1 MNINIKKNLD
11 LTLALRIYVEKKLA
25 PLAKFIK
32 KFDETGEAEL
42 WLELSRTTRHHGK
55 GGEVFLAVAD
65 LRLPRKILR
74 AEEYA
79 DDIRKAIDQARG
91 TLYVEIEKYKTR
103 LEKSERGK
111 SGR

>member
-1 MNINIKKNLD
+1 MKINIRKNLD
-11 LTLALRIYVEKKLA
+11 LTPSLSIYIDQKLA

-55 GGEVFLAVAD
+55 GGEVFLAVVD
-65 LRLPRKILR
+65 LRLPGKILR

-79 DDIRKAIDQARG
+79 EDVRKAIDRAKD
-91 TLYVEIEKYKTR
+91 TLRLEIEKYKTR
-103 LEKSERGK
+103 FVETKRGEKGI
-111 SGR
+111 

>member
-1 MNINIKKNLD
+1 MKINIKANLD
-11 LTLALRIYVEKKLA
+11 LTASLGTYIDQKLA
-25 PLAKFIK
+25 PLAKLVK

-42 WLELSRTTRHHGK
+42 WLELSRTTRHHKK

-79 DDIRKAIDQARG
+79 EDVRKAIDRTKD
-91 TLYVEIEKYKTR
+91 TLQLEIEKYKTR
-103 LEKSERGK
+103 FMEPKRGRK
-111 SGR
+111 G

>member
-11 LTLALRIYVEKKLA
+11 LTPPLRVYIEEKLA

-55 GGEVFLAVAD
+55 GGEVFLAAAD
-65 LRLPRKILR
+65 LRLPKKILR

-79 DDIRKAIDQARG
+79 DDIRKAIDQARD
-91 TLYVEIEKYKTR
+91 TLHMEIEKYKTR
-103 LEKSERGK
+103 LEKSQRG